1 MNERDASDSRASRR
15 FLITLFVVALA
26 LRIAAVLALDTP
38 AAARGSSAWAWGH
51 EPACLAQALVEGRGY
66 ADPWGKGS
74 GASSWLT
81 PPYPLLLALL
91 FKLFGGVTYAG
102 AWTLHALQALASAL
116 TCVLLIPLGRSFGS
130 PRAGKLAG
138 WLFALYPVAISNA
151 AQVVWDTTFVALALT
166 AFLLLF
172 LRAPAT
178 RRGAIVSGLAYG
190 GLLFLNPAPMSLAP
204 VLLFFAW
211 RRAGANAKALAHVA
225 LFAIAAFAVCMPW
238 MLRNQAVLGSFSL
251 RPNYAVEVRIGNH
264 DEANGRPVPFR
275 YHPSH
280 VASELALY
288 RELGEAEYAR
298 ENMTRARAWI
308 EAHPARF
315 VQLTAKRIAMFW
327 VGELPTSDARRSAG
341 LAPQRD
347 PASWIKFFAYAL
359 VFVAALAASVLAP
372 IPRELRWFSVAA
384 LALFGVPYYFSHVSE
399 RYRFPIDPWLVVL
412 GALLVTRLFDRVRR
426 ADASPNTPD
435 G

>member
-1 MNERDASDSRASRR
+1 MSERDASDTRASRR
-15 FLITLFVVALA
+15 FLITLFVVACG
-26 LRIAAVLALDTP
+26 LRIAAMLALDTP
-38 AAARGSSAWAWGH
+38 SAARDATVWSWGH

-66 ADPWGKGS
+66 GDPWGKGS

-81 PPYPLLLALL
+81 PPYPVLLALL
-91 FKLFGGVTYAG
+91 FKLFGGVSAG
-102 AWTLHALQALASAL
+102 AAWALHSLQAIASAT
-116 TCVLLIPLGRSFGS
+116 TCVLLIPLGRAYGS
-130 PRAGKLAG
+130 LRAGKLAG

-151 AQVVWDTTFVALALT
+151 VQVVWDTTFVALALT
-166 AFLLLF
+166 AFTLLF
-172 LRAPAT
+172 LRARAT
-178 RRGAIVSGLAYG
+178 RHGAIACGIAYG
-190 GLLFLNPAPMSLAP
+190 ALLFLNPAPMSLAP
-204 VLLFFAW
+204 ALLVFVW

-225 LFAIAAFAVCMPW
+225 LFALTAFAVCTPW
-238 MLRNQAVLGSFSL
+238 MLRNQLVLGSFSL

-280 VASELALY
+280 VESELALY

-308 EAHPARF
+308 ETHPARF
-315 VQLTAKRIAMFW
+315 LQLTAKRVAIFW
-327 VGELPTSDARRSAG
+327 FGELPTNDARRSEG
-341 LAPQRD
+341 LAPGGD
-347 PASWIKFFAYAL
+347 PASWIKFVAYVL
-359 VFVAALAASVLAP
+359 VFVAALTAAAFAS

-412 GALLVTRLFDRVRR
+412 GALLVTTLLDRTRR
-426 ADASPNTPD
+426 AHVPD
-435 G
+435 SARHG